1 MDPFLVLRKYRMA
14 WNGRSRG
21 ISPGGFRGND
31 VESTFAVFFYR
42 SIPPPLVLCALAKK
56 KQAFVCRRRPSG
68 PVPATH
74 EGYAIFGLKGR
85 KRKREK
91 GKKPISLFSFGF
103 CACLTLQ
110 HVCGCFCRAEQDM
123 RAKVVPG
130 LPKVSPPL
138 PSSPTKLPA
147 MLILDEGARTKHL
160 FLACIEGEV
169 LAEISPDTLFALWRR
184 GPSSSSS
191 PNLE

>member
-1 MDPFLVLRKYRMA
+1 MA

-21 ISPGGFRGND
+21 ISPGVFRMSKALLPG
-31 VESTFAVFFYR
+31 SRSLPPFFTAPYLLLSSSVPWR
-42 SIPPPLVLCALAKK
+42 KKSKLLCAA
-56 KQAFVCRRRPSG
+56 AVP
-68 PVPATH
+68 PVRFLLRTY

-85 KRKREK
+85 KRKK
-91 GKKPISLFSFGF
+91 GEWGKTDFPFSFGVR
-103 CACLTLQ
+103 ACLTLQ
-110 HVCGCFCRAEQDM
+110 HVCGCFCCAEQDM

-130 LPKVSPPL
+130 LPKVSPPPPL

-184 GPSSSSS
+184 RGGERPPSS